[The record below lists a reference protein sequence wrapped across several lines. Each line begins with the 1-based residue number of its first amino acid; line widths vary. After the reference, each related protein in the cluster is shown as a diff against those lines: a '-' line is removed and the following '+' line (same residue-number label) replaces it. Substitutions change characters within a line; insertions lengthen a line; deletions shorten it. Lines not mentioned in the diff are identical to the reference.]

1 MLLEP
6 AVKSIANKTEKTASP
21 RQRHGIQMLKY
32 ETQSTAQKPNLRW
45 HLDYS
50 VASGRT
56 LAVACSWHVAANAR
70 CMQDWEQRASERRF
84 DTTTPAPDI
93 ILVIY
98 ATYLG
103 ALRPISVASA
113 TPGLVR

>member
-6 AVKSIANKTEKTASP
+6 AVKSIANKTENTASP
-21 RQRHGIQMLKY
+21 RQRHSIQMLKY
-32 ETQSTAQKPNLRW
+32 ETQSTEQKPNLRW

-56 LAVACSWHVAANAR
+56 LPRHVAANAR
-70 CMQDWEQRASERRF
+70 CMQDREQRASERRF

-98 ATYLG
+98 ATYLD

-113 TPGLVR
+113 PGLAR